1 VPGYDRVF
9 VMRRTFYSV
18 NLMGKL
24 RDAESN
30 RSQFVDAARKLSV
43 MLFNEALGML
53 PHTPRTITTPV
64 DGAKYVTFEMPDP
77 ERFAPP
83 ASLDRVRAPTTD
95 AAPLLSLSLVSHQE
109 KHQPRHDSRRL

>member
-1 VPGYDRVF
+1 MPGYDRVF

-53 PHTPRTITTPV
+53 PHTPKTITTPV

-77 ERFAPP
+77 ERFASP
-83 ASLDRVRAPTTD
+83 A
-95 AAPLLSLSLVSHQE
+95 
-109 KHQPRHDSRRL
+109 